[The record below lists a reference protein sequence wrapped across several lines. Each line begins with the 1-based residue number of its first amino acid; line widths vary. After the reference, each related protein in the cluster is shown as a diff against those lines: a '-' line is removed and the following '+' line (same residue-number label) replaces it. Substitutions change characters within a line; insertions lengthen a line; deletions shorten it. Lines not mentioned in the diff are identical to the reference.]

1 MKKMLRVTSDF
12 FKQFNHKCLVIGT
25 LLLLLQVQASGQTFE
40 FPHSVFSDTLSLK
53 TVLTTTASSCD
64 TFDVKHDAFGAM
76 TGPKTGP
83 NFILKSVT
91 SLVKLVVDVQS
102 MQVGKY
108 DSFTY
113 MITYEL
119 WGQTDSNSA
128 PVLLTPNGDDTL
140 TVSYDGDS
148 LQLINDNSFRIAGSY
163 SRLEIIICDVYKIT
177 NNAGQINY
185 NLISPGPNPNV
196 ADFVYVVG
204 EVHVQKF
211 TYPTSLSVGSVA
223 MTNNIGSNGTVL
235 LDWGAGVS
243 GITPA
248 AYEVEWTYVNPY
260 GTQDYDFRNN
270 ATRIFTNNTS
280 YRIPVA
286 ERAGTLVYRVR
297 MVRPSLD
304 DLLARNY
311 GAWTVTADKGTLSSV
326 SGSSVQIQRSHHDS
340 LNWDLKMSFVED
352 GKYKQVMTYYD
363 GLLKHR
369 QVQTRFNS
377 KPGQTIIA
385 QSLYDHEGR
394 AVINSLPIPVDSFYK
409 FSYLSNFL
417 HPAGYTEYSRS
428 MYDFIPNPDTCPPK
442 ETPIPPLAPEAPGNQ
457 YFSANNPDKTGVNAF
472 IPNAEGYPM
481 TRKILAAENSEKV
494 LFEGQ
499 AGAALQ
505 LGNDRH
511 MEYVYG
517 SPLQAELNR
526 YFGQDIGKYNYYRKM
541 VTTDNHGQD
550 MFSITDDEGRIVASG
565 LIGQPDTS
573 TFALTVR
580 KQVDSSYFRSN
591 LLPVPNPRMGDYW
604 RNNGS
609 YFVEAE
615 RNYRFKYQVTYNPFL
630 PCPLDTNVGLKPK
643 VYFTYEVIDP
653 CGDTALYKQGA
664 LGGTGVTTSTSLSYA
679 DSSDVFL
686 FKGNHV
692 WNKEAYI
699 KIEDLRASVDSFMDL
714 NLDTAC
720 FQTFDYFLKQ
730 EFIASSGEFP
740 CPGNYDP
747 CEALRLSM
755 IKEMYPRAKYGHYQ
769 YTDSISKIFDSS
781 GTNSIFSEGG
791 TAELLYQD
799 NCVADDTIH
808 CEDTSYYI
816 KFMEPQQLIEIF
828 NDSIAAALLPLHPDY
843 CKLLLCPILR
853 NPYCKLLGSI
863 ERASEAAEINRFI
876 LDSIAG
882 NDPLVDNTILTEDEL
897 IYTMVDSLHIAS
909 VAFMKTICGSESGV
923 IESVCASVN
932 AGKNPDDITL
942 YPPNVQDEYYRN
954 LIALYT
960 ANRQDRI
967 DKYLEN
973 MGSSCGPCSTI
984 RLTDDT
990 GPLFSQESDTT
1001 FLVSGVDSL
1010 SDNLNLPVNGSFGRY
1025 FDLGSG
1031 VDGDSLN
1038 ALKNGDNSKYCAS
1051 VIEYIVQTLSGCD
1064 LSGTLLEALKD
1075 TLEDRFCINN
1085 NSITTLTYDSLA
1097 AILTEVGLS
1106 ESDICNAGL
1115 VDLRKLTRMSHDYVQ
1130 LGLLQYP
1137 AAYYED
1143 LELFI
1148 QTNSILDF
1156 FTGNDDSMNV
1166 TLENCSTHPFQ
1177 QRLSAQLGIDTNA
1190 GDCDHE
1196 EQVLLIRSVFDT
1208 SNNAIQLAF
1217 IENSNEAHYYLYPA
1231 DRSERNGLN
1240 DTFGA
1245 PEIANIA
1252 DYQVRTLFNL
1262 HGFDK
1267 VSQSFANRNT
1277 AILHFSGTQAQQS
1290 KEFTYFLSAFSLE
1303 DYNMMEADEP
1313 EYMNGVGCSELIP
1326 MAREAV
1332 TMAEALDIKYGHPY
1346 FEKFFTNVVNYRN
1359 SINFDFN
1366 NYHTALVSCGV
1377 TDSVIIPKHLAHFR
1391 IKFPSMADTGDIS
1404 AYIDSLRA
1412 YDTTGIA
1419 ISDMV
1424 AYHLDGYYYLY
1435 LNIHEANDRTIAEA
1449 KAVVEDKAPGGSVVE
1464 YLPYQHKDT
1473 VAQLIVYNM
1482 DVTAGIASFRNALG
1496 YAFPDATITP
1506 AFMGAPESIA
1516 YYFIPGYRNLM
1527 LEGYCIT
1534 MVNSTLDSA
1543 YEYNHYLDSVY
1554 RFLAIHAPMTTV
1566 FAHAEAAVSKQYR
1579 DAQMVDW
1586 RDYIRS
1592 LSGTDHYANVKGSKA
1607 DQIKAGAAAFS
1618 GSSLSY
1624 KNAKSPYF
1632 RNNLYIDDNSSN
1644 TVYSYMA
1651 ALLQQLQTTN
1661 GTIFTAYGHTTPLMW
1676 SNSSG
1681 STQTR
1686 AYVCGDTTQ
1695 FWINH
1700 FDGKHKMTNIFIELP
1715 DYLPIPRE
1723 QYELLGIS
1731 KGMEKDSVT
1740 YINLKLGGGYNGIN
1754 DTIYCIAHTN
1764 RNLGEVYMIPSAYLV
1779 SHSNMES
1786 YSGKFNN
1793 CEIERLRELYP
1804 NALIKYNQY
1813 RQELRDTLVVH
1824 FRQHVID
1831 NLLEQFSI
1839 EGADIKHGITLYY
1852 YDVAGN
1858 RVMTVPPAGV
1868 DTMDVTHPHN
1878 DGINTARTSLY
1889 GGGGSTTT
1897 GGLVVPSHT
1906 KTTRTTYN
1914 AQNKPRTINTP
1925 DAIGPTEICYDVAG
1939 RMVMTQDAKQRAA
1952 GRCTYFIYDN
1962 LSRVVETGAVK
1973 FNGWKQEDLVNP
1985 AYNFSSQV
1993 RGLTRYEV
2001 TATMYDTSSYQV
2013 AGLFATLPAQ
2023 ENLKNRIA
2031 CVKYYE
2037 LINPNANPIADTNY
2051 VNALHYSYDVS
2062 GNVKTLIHDLRNV
2075 ADKLLRFKRVDY
2087 EYDLYSGKVIML
2099 AYNRG
2104 YADQFYQKYEYDSDN
2119 RILEA
2124 FTSNNGIFWDRD
2136 AHYDYYD
2143 HGPLARMELG
2153 QQRVQ
2158 GVDYAYTINGWL
2170 KAINGIQNDT
2180 ANDMGMDGKGGL
2192 VTPKDVFSQRI
2203 DYFAGDYKAIGDSTT
2218 FWQLPAT
2225 PKALYNGNI
2234 AATAVALAPFDNIY
2248 KKYHYDPLQR
2258 IDHADY
2264 DGYTINNGGNPT
2276 YTQTPLLAYASDYTY
2291 DPDGNLLK
2299 MKRMGGDVLPSV
2311 TTHLM
2316 DSLIYQYTDGTNK
2329 LKNLADLASASQYQI
2344 DIPAISLDTSSRYLY
2359 DANGNLVKDMV
2370 SGLDVIDW
2378 NHAGKVKHIKKQD
2391 GSRLFFSYDPLGNR
2405 LEKEVVQYPIA
2416 DSMVKLKTTYIRDAA
2431 GNILAIYEDK
2441 KEYELS
2447 KLDLDKIKTDPWLG
2461 HGGGPIDAPLG
2472 RAIADK
2478 LYTAYITDPGDNL
2491 ARLSMAI
2498 PDINE
2503 YVNNGALLQS
2513 MVSTMDRSL
2522 ALDFVK
2528 SIPEITVHTLMP
2540 PGETPVAHEKL
2551 SAYLQPLLLSGDLE
2565 SLQSDLFVTLKT
2577 HDETLYNSTVSTVPA
2592 TQQEK
2597 DDFPADPAMLQAFRG
2612 MEPGDKLSITN
2623 TLAQALTTTHIT
2635 TLEPVV
2641 NLLSASVY
2649 NGSNSY
2655 SNFVTELSNGETILD
2670 GIRQDGANYIAHRYA
2685 QADLEEVPL
2694 ATVQDEFRYNSV
2706 LSGVITEEANEPEPE
2721 ALSVILGSHFADVVD
2736 LADNTGQGNLLV
2748 TSIRDALTINVPLTE
2763 VAHNWLRT
2771 QHILQSQ
2778 RQYLAEHHIYGSS
2791 RLGIQKYLPDQAQY
2805 HFKSLGQGGTTN
2817 TLSTTRP
2824 WYTLYGNDLFKPT
2837 VYSNDL
2843 DTLNMGT
2850 QGMGIN
2856 SHLLG
2861 MRQYELTNHLGNVQ
2875 ATVLDRATPILNN
2888 DTLVTGY
2895 KSDISLAH
2903 DYYPFGMLM
2912 PGRYVSDTGRKCV
2925 TINTSILVP
2934 VVVRVYLWQTEGV
2947 AYKNGGISTPPVHQ
2961 LPVALVAAD
2970 EKPYVYHYNDASTHP
2985 NGEVITGQTVEGNA
2999 EYTISLSEEPS
3010 GGVTTYFQVHAD
3022 TNQTEQE
3029 IGFDLTLPV
3038 DCYVDMRVRQYYTG
3052 TGEEYYDAV
3061 TWTQVDMSGA
3071 QQVLVPID
3079 KTSVAAGGKTILE
3092 LRFNTTTAADF
3103 PGDVGGVMRNF
3114 YYKITHY
3121 EPKTHIAIVCDEKD
3135 NYRFGFWAGEKDNE
3149 IKGIGNSV
3157 DLGERMMDTRTGRLG
3172 MRVDPL
3178 ASKFPWQSPYV
3189 AAGNSPIA
3197 NIDKN
3202 GELKYP
3208 KGKAGDAYRAQYPML
3223 TTYLASYIQRDVNKS
3238 SRLSTAIVNHANN
3251 PEFTKKELF
3260 QDLLAWKEDSKVT
3273 INYVDGNTIN
3283 GANAQTQNKGSI
3295 YINKDYAQKVEDILS
3310 DRDKKYTADE
3320 KQQAITAFYITMMDE
3335 ITLAGSKYSKDP
3347 YKGYGGS
3354 DGDVGNDLTDEIFYQ
3369 KDGIDG
3375 NNRVYQADKDN
3386 ISDTKEVIKT
3396 IKDEG
3401 RSDVLPTT
3409 PTQ

>member
-25 LLLLLQVQASGQTFE
+25 LLLLQAQASGQTFE

-91 SLVKLVVDVQS
+91 ALVKLAVDVQS
-102 MQVGKY
+102 IQVGKY

-148 LQLINDNSFRIAGSY
+148 LQLINDRSFRIAGSY
-163 SRLEIIICDVYKIT
+163 SRLEIIVCDVYKIT
-177 NNAGQINY
+177 NNAGQLSYDTIAT
-185 NLISPGPNPNV
+185 GPNPNV

-211 TYPTSLSVGSVA
+211 TYPTSLSVGSVV

-235 LDWGAGVS
+235 LDWGAGVAN
-243 GITPA
+243 ITPA

-260 GTQDYDFRNN
+260 GPQDYDFRNN
-270 ATRIFTNNTS
+270 ATRIFTNSTS
-280 YRIPVA
+280 YSIPVA
-286 ERAGTLVYRVR
+286 EREGTMVYRVR

-311 GAWTVTADKGTLSSV
+311 GAWTVSSDKGTLSSV
-326 SGSSVQIQRSHHDS
+326 SGSSAQIQRSHHDS

-377 KPGQTIIA
+377 KPDQTIIA

-394 AVINSLPIPVDSFYK
+394 AVINSLPIPVDSVYK

-417 HPAGYTEYSRS
+417 HPAGYTEYSKS

-442 ETPIPPLAPEAPGNQ
+442 ETPVPPLAPEATGNQ
-457 YFSANNPDKTGVNAF
+457 YFSANNPDQTGVNAF
-472 IPNAEGYPM
+472 IPDAEGYPM

-526 YFGQDIGKYNYYRKM
+526 YFGQDIGKYNYYRKT

-573 TFALTVR
+573 TFALSIR

-591 LLPVPNPRMGDYW
+591 LLPVPNVRMGDYW
-604 RNNGS
+604 KNNGS

-615 RNYRFKYQVTYNPFL
+615 MNYKFKYQVDYLPFK

-643 VYFTYEVIDP
+643 VYFTYEVMDP
-653 CGDTALYKQGA
+653 CGKTVLHKHDT
-664 LGGTGVTTSTSLSYA
+664 LGETGVTTDASLSYP
-679 DSSDVFL
+679 DSSGVYL

-699 KIEDLRASVDSFMDL
+699 KIEDLRASVDSFLNL

-730 EFIASSGEFP
+730 EFIASGGEFP

-769 YTDSISKIFDSS
+769 YTDSITKTFDSA

-808 CEDTSYYI
+808 CADTSYYI
-816 KFMEPQQLIEIF
+816 KFMPPQKLIEIF

-863 ERASEAAEINRFI
+863 EKASEAAEIDRFI

-882 NDPLVDNTILTEDEL
+882 NDPLVENTILTEDEL
-897 IYTMVDSLHIAS
+897 TYTMVDSLHIAS

-932 AGKNPDDITL
+932 AGKNPDNITE
-942 YPPNVQDEYYRN
+942 YPDHVQDEYYHN

-967 DKYLEN
+967 DRHLEN
-973 MGSSCGPCSTI
+973 VGSSCGPCSAI

-990 GPLFSQESDTT
+990 EPLFDQENDTT
-1001 FLVSGVDSL
+1001 FLVSGMDSL
-1010 SDNLNLPVNGSFGRY
+1010 SDNLDLPVNGSFGRY
-1025 FDLGSG
+1025 FDTSSD
-1031 VDGDSLN
+1031 VNGDSLK
-1038 ALKNGDNSKYCAS
+1038 ALKNGDNSIYCTS
-1051 VIEYIVQTLSGCD
+1051 LVEHIVQTLSGCD
-1064 LSGTLLEALKD
+1064 VSGAALVALKD
-1075 TLEDRFCINN
+1075 TLENRFCVNN

-1106 ESDICNAGL
+1106 TDDLCNAGL
-1115 VDLRKLTRMSHDYVQ
+1115 VDLRKLTRRSHDYVQ

-1137 AAYYED
+1137 TAYYED
-1143 LELFI
+1143 LEGFL
-1148 QTNSILDF
+1148 QTNGILSF
-1156 FTGNDDSMNV
+1156 FSGNNDTMTV
-1166 TLENCSTHPFQ
+1166 TLENCGDYPFQ
-1177 QRLSAQLGIDTNA
+1177 QRLSHQLGIDTNA

-1196 EQVLLIRSVFDT
+1196 EQVLLVRSIIDT

-1217 IENSNEAHYYLYPA
+1217 TRNSDTVHYYLYPA

-1245 PEIANIA
+1245 PQIANPGN
-1252 DYQVRTLFNL
+1252 YQVRSLFNL

-1277 AILHFSGTQAQQS
+1277 AILHFNGTQAQQS

-1313 EYMNGVGCSELIP
+1313 EYLNGVGCSELIP
-1326 MAREAV
+1326 MAREAI
-1332 TMAEALDIKYGHPY
+1332 TMAEELGIKYGHPY
-1346 FEKFFTNVVNYRN
+1346 FEKFFTNVLNYNN

-1404 AYIDSLRA
+1404 AYIDTLRA

-1419 ISDMV
+1419 ISDMA

-1464 YLPYQHKDT
+1464 YLPYLHKDT
-1473 VAQLIVYNM
+1473 VAQLIVYNQ
-1482 DVTAGIASFRNALG
+1482 DVVGGISPFRDALG
-1496 YAFPDATITP
+1496 YAFPGATITP

-1543 YEYNHYLDSVY
+1543 YDYNHYLDSIY
-1554 RFLAIHAPMTTV
+1554 SFLAIHAPMTTV
-1566 FAHAEAAVSKQYR
+1566 FAHAEPGVSAQYR
-1579 DAQMVDW
+1579 DAQMESW

-1592 LSGTDHYANVKGSKA
+1592 LPGGDHYTNVKESKA
-1607 DQIKAGAAAFS
+1607 GQIKAGASAFS

-1624 KNAKSPYF
+1624 QNAKSPYF

-1644 TVYSYMA
+1644 TVYSYIA

-1661 GTIFTAYGHTTPLMW
+1661 GTIFTPYGHTTPLMW

-1715 DYLPIPRE
+1715 DYLPIPRQ
-1723 QYELLGIS
+1723 QYELLGVS
-1731 KGMEKDSVT
+1731 KGVENDSVT

-1813 RQELRDTLVVH
+1813 RQELRDTLVVY

-1831 NLLEQFSI
+1831 NLVEQFSI

-1858 RVMTVPPAGV
+1858 LVMTVPPAGV
-1868 DTMDVTHPHN
+1868 DTLDVTHPKN
-1878 DGINTARTSLY
+1878 DDINAARTYLY
-1889 GGGGSTTT
+1889 GGGGGTTT
-1897 GGLVVPSHT
+1897 GGGPFKVPGHT

-1925 DAIGPTEICYDVAG
+1925 DATGPTEICYDLAG
-1939 RMVMTQDAKQRAA
+1939 RIVMTQDAKQRAA
-1952 GRCTYFIYDN
+1952 ARCTYFIYDN

-1973 FNGWKQEDLVNP
+1973 FNGWKQEDLANP
-1985 AYNFSSQV
+1985 AYNFSAQV

-2001 TATMYDTSSYQV
+2001 TATMYDTPSYQV
-2013 AGLFATLPAQ
+2013 AGPFATLPAQ

-2037 LINPNANPIADTNY
+2037 LINPNANAVADTNY

-2119 RILEA
+2119 RIVEA
-2124 FTSNNGIFWDRD
+2124 YTSN
-2136 AHYDYYD
+2136 
-2143 HGPLARMELG
+2143 
-2153 QQRVQ
+2153 
-2158 GVDYAYTINGWL
+2158 
-2170 KAINGIQNDT
+2170 
-2180 ANDMGMDGKGGL
+2180 
-2192 VTPKDVFSQRI
+2192 
-2203 DYFAGDYKAIGDSTT
+2203 
-2218 FWQLPAT
+2218 
-2225 PKALYNGNI
+2225 
-2234 AATAVALAPFDNIY
+2234 
-2248 KKYHYDPLQR
+2248 
-2258 IDHADY
+2258 
-2264 DGYTINNGGNPT
+2264 
-2276 YTQTPLLAYASDYTY
+2276 
-2291 DPDGNLLK
+2291 
-2299 MKRMGGDVLPSV
+2299 
-2311 TTHLM
+2311 
-2316 DSLIYQYTDGTNK
+2316 
-2329 LKNLADLASASQYQI
+2329 
-2344 DIPAISLDTSSRYLY
+2344 
-2359 DANGNLVKDMV
+2359 
-2370 SGLDVIDW
+2370 
-2378 NHAGKVKHIKKQD
+2378 
-2391 GSRLFFSYDPLGNR
+2391 
-2405 LEKEVVQYPIA
+2405 
-2416 DSMVKLKTTYIRDAA
+2416 
-2431 GNILAIYEDK
+2431 
-2441 KEYELS
+2441 
-2447 KLDLDKIKTDPWLG
+2447 
-2461 HGGGPIDAPLG
+2461 
-2472 RAIADK
+2472 
-2478 LYTAYITDPGDNL
+2478 
-2491 ARLSMAI
+2491 
-2498 PDINE
+2498 
-2503 YVNNGALLQS
+2503 
-2513 MVSTMDRSL
+2513 
-2522 ALDFVK
+2522 
-2528 SIPEITVHTLMP
+2528 
-2540 PGETPVAHEKL
+2540 
-2551 SAYLQPLLLSGDLE
+2551 
-2565 SLQSDLFVTLKT
+2565 
-2577 HDETLYNSTVSTVPA
+2577 
-2592 TQQEK
+2592 
-2597 DDFPADPAMLQAFRG
+2597 
-2612 MEPGDKLSITN
+2612 
-2623 TLAQALTTTHIT
+2623 
-2635 TLEPVV
+2635 
-2641 NLLSASVY
+2641 
-2649 NGSNSY
+2649 
-2655 SNFVTELSNGETILD
+2655 
-2670 GIRQDGANYIAHRYA
+2670 
-2685 QADLEEVPL
+2685 
-2694 ATVQDEFRYNSV
+2694 
-2706 LSGVITEEANEPEPE
+2706 
-2721 ALSVILGSHFADVVD
+2721 
-2736 LADNTGQGNLLV
+2736 
-2748 TSIRDALTINVPLTE
+2748 
-2763 VAHNWLRT
+2763 
-2771 QHILQSQ
+2771 
-2778 RQYLAEHHIYGSS
+2778 
-2791 RLGIQKYLPDQAQY
+2791 
-2805 HFKSLGQGGTTN
+2805 
-2817 TLSTTRP
+2817 
-2824 WYTLYGNDLFKPT
+2824 
-2837 VYSNDL
+2837 
-2843 DTLNMGT
+2843 
-2850 QGMGIN
+2850 
-2856 SHLLG
+2856 
-2861 MRQYELTNHLGNVQ
+2861 
-2875 ATVLDRATPILNN
+2875 
-2888 DTLVTGY
+2888 
-2895 KSDISLAH
+2895 
-2903 DYYPFGMLM
+2903 
-2912 PGRYVSDTGRKCV
+2912 
-2925 TINTSILVP
+2925 
-2934 VVVRVYLWQTEGV
+2934 
-2947 AYKNGGISTPPVHQ
+2947 
-2961 LPVALVAAD
+2961 
-2970 EKPYVYHYNDASTHP
+2970 
-2985 NGEVITGQTVEGNA
+2985 
-2999 EYTISLSEEPS
+2999 
-3010 GGVTTYFQVHAD
+3010 
-3022 TNQTEQE
+3022 
-3029 IGFDLTLPV
+3029 
-3038 DCYVDMRVRQYYTG
+3038 
-3052 TGEEYYDAV
+3052 
-3061 TWTQVDMSGA
+3061 
-3071 QQVLVPID
+3071 
-3079 KTSVAAGGKTILE
+3079 
-3092 LRFNTTTAADF
+3092 
-3103 PGDVGGVMRNF
+3103 
-3114 YYKITHY
+3114 
-3121 EPKTHIAIVCDEKD
+3121 
-3135 NYRFGFWAGEKDNE
+3135 
-3149 IKGIGNSV
+3149 
-3157 DLGERMMDTRTGRLG
+3157 
-3172 MRVDPL
+3172 
-3178 ASKFPWQSPYV
+3178 
-3189 AAGNSPIA
+3189 
-3197 NIDKN
+3197 
-3202 GELKYP
+3202 
-3208 KGKAGDAYRAQYPML
+3208 
-3223 TTYLASYIQRDVNKS
+3223 
-3238 SRLSTAIVNHANN
+3238 
-3251 PEFTKKELF
+3251 
-3260 QDLLAWKEDSKVT
+3260 
-3273 INYVDGNTIN
+3273 
-3283 GANAQTQNKGSI
+3283 
-3295 YINKDYAQKVEDILS
+3295 
-3310 DRDKKYTADE
+3310 
-3320 KQQAITAFYITMMDE
+3320 
-3335 ITLAGSKYSKDP
+3335 
-3347 YKGYGGS
+3347 
-3354 DGDVGNDLTDEIFYQ
+3354 
-3369 KDGIDG
+3369 
-3375 NNRVYQADKDN
+3375 
-3386 ISDTKEVIKT
+3386 
-3396 IKDEG
+3396 
-3401 RSDVLPTT
+3401 
-3409 PTQ
+3409 